1 METYIDYIA
10 QGVLKIRTTKWI
22 EVEELDTSTQI
33 AAADIEKN
41 IIYTKKSIND
51 EKLMFFAIAHEL
63 RHLWQNE
70 HKNEMIKQFNEEKLD
85 INKYNDQEA
94 EIDANA
100 FATAIMVAVF
110 NVKPLFYEFDDKI
123 KEKIYEKAK
132 KIVEEFESDIS

>member
-1 METYIDYIA
+1 
-10 QGVLKIRTTKWI
+10 
-22 EVEELDTSTQI
+22 
-33 AAADIEKN
+33 
-41 IIYTKKSIND
+41 
-51 EKLMFFAIAHEL
+51 MFFAIAHEL

>member
-10 QGVLKIRTTKWI
+10 KGILDIETPEWI
-22 EVEELDTSTQI
+22 EVGILDTATQI

-41 IIYTKKSIND
+41 IIYTKKGTD
-51 EKLMFFAIAHEL
+51 EKMLFFAIAHEL
-63 RHLWQNE
+63 RHMWQAKNKKDLLIKFDKSKKDIKRYNE
-70 HKNEMIKQFNEEKLD
+70 
-85 INKYNDQEA
+85 QEA
-94 EIDANA
+94 EVDANA

>member
-10 QGVLKIRTTKWI
+10 KGILDIETPEWI
-22 EVEELDTSTQI
+22 EVGILDTATQI

-41 IIYTKKSIND
+41 IIYTKKGTD
-51 EKLMFFAIAHEL
+51 EKMLFFAIAHEL
-63 RHLWQNE
+63 RHMWQAKNKKDLLIKFDKSKKDIERYNE
-70 HKNEMIKQFNEEKLD
+70 
-85 INKYNDQEA
+85 QEA
-94 EIDANA
+94 EVDANA

>member
-10 QGVLKIRTTKWI
+10 QGVLKIRTPKWI

-41 IIYTKKSIND
+41 IIYTKKGTD
-51 EKLMFFAIAHEL
+51 EKMLFFAIAHEL
-63 RHLWQNE
+63 RHLWQKE
-70 HKNEMIKQFNEEKLD
+70 HKNEMITQFNEEKMD

-100 FATAIMVAVF
+100 FATAIMVLMF
-110 NVKPLFYEFDDKI
+110 GIRPLFKTLDEETRK
-123 KEKIYEKAK
+123 KIYAQTEIIMNELEK
-132 KIVEEFESDIS
+132 E

>member
-10 QGVLKIRTTKWI
+10 QGVLKIRTPKWI

-41 IIYTKKSIND
+41 IIYTKKGTD
-51 EKLMFFAIAHEL
+51 EKMLFFAITHEL
-63 RHLWQNE
+63 RHLWQKE
-70 HKNEMIKQFNEEKLD
+70 HKNEMITQFNEEKMD

-100 FATAIMVAVF
+100 FATAIMVLMF
-110 NVKPLFYEFDDKI
+110 GIRPLFKTLDEETRK
-123 KEKIYEKAK
+123 KIYAQTEIIMNELEK
-132 KIVEEFESDIS
+132 E